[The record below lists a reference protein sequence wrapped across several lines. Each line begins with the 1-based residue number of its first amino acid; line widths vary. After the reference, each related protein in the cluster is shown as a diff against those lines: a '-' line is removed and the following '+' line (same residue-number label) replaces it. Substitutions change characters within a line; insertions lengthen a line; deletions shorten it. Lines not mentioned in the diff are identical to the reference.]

1 MATKKNTKVN
11 DSVDNA
17 INDSTAAFADDNEP
31 HLRPTKRKNTALI
44 EHRLPKKQRKR
55 RRLSPIKALV
65 FGTKKEMN
73 FMANNSKKETLKQ
86 LQARLDGEK
95 WMRSISTSCDQS
107 GMMYYCKGCV
117 HSVGDGYHCDATQD
131 ERVSGT
137 LCARSYRRVK
147 GGETEK

>member
-1 MATKKNTKVN
+1 
-11 DSVDNA
+11 
-17 INDSTAAFADDNEP
+17 
-31 HLRPTKRKNTALI
+31 
-44 EHRLPKKQRKR
+44 
-55 RRLSPIKALV
+55 
-65 FGTKKEMN
+65 MN

-95 WMRSISTSCDQS
+95 WIRSISTSCDQS

-117 HSVGDGYHCDATQD
+117 HSVSGGYHCDATQD